1 MALIMVLPD
10 FDYHLYG
17 THVRF
22 ARGAANGLAD
32 ELAALG
38 CTCPVVLMQQRMA
51 DSAAWSQLRSTLAHV
66 HPHVYTSVPTHG
78 SVEWIETVV
87 RDLHGSGCD
96 SIVALGGGSVSDS
109 AKALAM
115 LFAEGGRLADHA
127 TRFTPPAT
135 ADIPVRTQL
144 KLPIVAL
151 PTTASG
157 AEITPSFGIR
167 SGSHKLLFWNR
178 NLAATTVI
186 IDPELSRDI
195 PLQRMHATAM
205 NGLAHCF
212 EGMYSRNRSQMA
224 DAIALQA
231 IELFAQALTG
241 HAESVDDERAVLMAA
256 GHLSGVVLSMAKTCL
271 HHAIC
276 HVIGARHQ
284 VGHGEVNSVVL
295 AHALRFNN
303 PASHDL
309 LTPALQILN
318 RVSDTTHRNV
328 SDWLVQASQQRG
340 LPMRLSELGLTGA
353 DLPAIAEQ
361 TMHERGLAVNPRPVT
376 HADEVLAILRQAL

>member
-1 MALIMVLPD
+1 MALPD

-38 CTCPVVLMQQRMA
+38 CTRPVVLMQQRMA
-51 DSAAWSQLRSTLAHV
+51 ESAVWSQLRSTLV
-66 HPHVYTSVPTHG
+66 HMNPHVYTSVPTHG

-87 RDLHGSGCD
+87 RELHGSGCD

-127 TRFTPPAT
+127 TRFTPPGT
-135 ADIPVRTQL
+135 VDIPVRTRP
-144 KLPIVAL
+144 KLPIIAL

-167 SGSHKLLFWNR
+167 CGSHKLLFWNR
-178 NLAATTVI
+178 HLAAATVL
-186 IDPELSRDI
+186 IDPELGRDI
-195 PLQRMHATAM
+195 PLQRMRATAM

-224 DAIALQA
+224 HAIALEA

-241 HAESVDDERAVLMAA
+241 QTQSGNDERGVLMVA

-284 VGHGEVNSVVL
+284 VGHGEVNSVIL
-295 AHALRFNN
+295 PHALRFNE
-303 PASHDL
+303 PASHEL
-309 LTPALQILN
+309 LTPALQVLN
-318 RVSDTTHRNV
+318 RVSGMTYRNV
-328 SDWLVQASQQRG
+328 SDWLVQTSQPRG
-340 LPMRLSELGLTGA
+340 LPMRLSELGLTDA

-376 HADEVLAILRQAL
+376 HSDEVLAILRQAL